1 MRYPKFNP
9 TVIQDSVN
17 KGRIRAFTG
26 AEVTIHLYDYV
37 SYSISIHFVYCSI
50 YGGGGPSVYC
60 KTQCFFIYP
69 APIYLVD
76 LIETICFFFFISLSL
91 IFLSFKSYYFLCVQI
106 PMLSVN
112 KNSNYIIKNIFDEII
127 KLTKKLLELNHVT
140 GENGTLSPKWQL
152 LRNHFL

>member
-76 LIETICFFFFISLSL
+76 LIETICFFFLSLSL
-91 IFLSFKSYYFLCVQI
+91 SFLFHLNHYFLYVQI

-112 KNSNYIIKNIFDEII
+112 KNSNYIIK
-127 KLTKKLLELNHVT
+127 K
-140 GENGTLSPKWQL
+140 
-152 LRNHFL
+152 HFWRDNKIN